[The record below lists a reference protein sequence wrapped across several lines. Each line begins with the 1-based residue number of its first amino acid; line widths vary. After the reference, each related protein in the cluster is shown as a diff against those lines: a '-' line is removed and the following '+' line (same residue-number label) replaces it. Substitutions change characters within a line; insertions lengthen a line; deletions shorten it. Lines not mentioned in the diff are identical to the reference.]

1 MNDAILLPLCA
12 AGLGV
17 TCLSSLPGLFALLAQ
32 LRDRTP
38 RDNFYE
44 DVDGKSTPESTAAFS
59 NKSPKICLLISSVVG
74 FGLSIAATILS
85 ILDPLGDD
93 LTLENWLSN
102 GCWVSWFTNH
112 IYNRR
117 I

>member
-44 DVDGKSTPESTAAFS
+44 DVDGKSTPESMAAFS
-59 NKSPKICLLISSVVG
+59 NKAPKICLLISSVIG

-93 LTLENWLSN
+93 LALENWLSN
-102 GCWVSWFTNH
+102 GCWVSWFTYH